1 MTEHVLCIGGLGLI
15 FSLCAIAV
23 GAQWEK
29 CIMIADEVAKYVRP
43 ADSGISQSPTWS
55 QTKQEIEDME
65 ASFDKLAVLK
75 PAHDCCQYLGKFAFT
90 PEEYY
95 MQYAAVFVDGHAFI
109 YINGFRTLREG
120 WVD

>member
-1 MTEHVLCIGGLGLI
+1 MTKHVLCIVGLGLI
-15 FSLCAIAV
+15 FSLCAITV
-23 GAQWEK
+23 VAQREK
-29 CIMIADEVAKYVRP
+29 SVMIADDVAKYVRP

-55 QTKQEIEDME
+55 PTKQEIEDME

-75 PAHDCCQYLGKFAFT
+75 PDHDCCQYLGKFTFN

-109 YINGFRTLREG
+109 YINGFR
-120 WVD
+120 